1 MVLKNIKRGL
11 GGTADFLTFNQY
23 DFDGLGKGNNKDF
36 IGTNPENTETK
47 KTTNNTQT
55 NNNRSNQKRTANKKN
70 GGAPQKMFYPVARG
84 MNNITGDSLLI
95 KCLEYIPPKTGI
107 TGDPVVFK
115 ATSAGKD
122 KFGNNY
128 EVGEL
133 QKDKEGKVVKDLR
146 NRKLNNQGASQT
158 TQNSKILY
166 YVELPIPQDVND
178 SNTVTWGDDT
188 MNIFMLAGLSIA
200 QGAFEPGTF
209 QEKKNK
215 LINTLI
221 TGKDAI
227 ADADPSIRRAI
238 VAAGT
243 GAAIDVLGG
252 NVRPNS
258 LLGRSEGKILNSNLE
273 LLFDGV
279 NLRSFPFSINFS
291 PRNSGEGIMVKN
303 IIRSFKKS
311 MAAKKSPAEGKPAPG
326 GQGGIFLR
334 APDVFSLEYK
344 RDGVKH
350 PFLNSFK
357 NCALTGMSVN
367 YTNAGTYTTYEDGTP
382 VSINMNLTFKELNPI
397 YAEDYDE
404 LEAGVGF

>member
-107 TGDPVVFK
+107 SGDPVVFK

-200 QGAFEPGTF
+200 QGALGKGDF

-215 LINTLI
+215 LIESLL

-227 ADADPSIRRAI
+227 ANADESVRNAI
-238 VAAGT
+238 IAAGT

-344 RDGVKH
+344 KDGVKH

-367 YTNAGTYTTYEDGTP
+367 YTNAGTYATYEDGTP
-382 VSINMNLTFKELNPI
+382 VSINLNLTFKELNPI

-404 LEAGVGF
+404 LEKGVGF

>member
-1 MVLKNIKRGL
+1 MGFGNLGVNEAVAQSKN
-11 GGTADFLTFNQY
+11 
-23 DFDGLGKGNNKDF
+23 F
-36 IGTNPENTETK
+36 IGTNPESTETK

-55 NNNRSNQKRTANKKN
+55 NNNRSNQKRNANRKN
-70 GGAPQKMFYPVARG
+70 GGAPKKMFYPVARG

-200 QGAFEPGTF
+200 QGAFEPGDF
-209 QEKKNK
+209 QKKKNQ
-215 LINTLI
+215 LINTLLL
-221 TGKDAI
+221 GKDAI
-227 ADADPSIRRAI
+227 ANADESVRRAV

-252 NVRPNS
+252 NVKPNS

-291 PRNSGEGIMVKN
+291 PRNSGEGQMVKR
-303 IIRSFKKS
+303 IIRSFKRS

-344 RDGVKH
+344 KDGVKH

-367 YTNAGTYTTYEDGTP
+367 YTNAGTYATYEDGTP